1 MNKKWIVFIRK
12 EYLLIFLAV
21 VACAFTRA
29 NAASQI
35 MPSCQGVNVIASCR
49 ASRQSLSGS
58 TQVWNV
64 ADGQWLIFSSM
75 KNDTSGGAV
84 FLQQGAN
91 FTLSAQDG
99 TGMTLFENNTVSGEY
114 NNGGA
119 IFAKENSTLNLTQ
132 VIFDSNVAGGMGGR
146 SIPRE
151 QMTLVILIL
160 ASPMLYLQIIL
171 LTMAKVAQYIQLII
185 MST

>member
-132 VIFDSNVAGGMGGR
+132 VIFDSNVAGGYGGAIY
-146 SIPRE
+146 SAGTNDVGDIDLSV
-151 QMTLVILIL
+151 TNAVFTDNI
-160 ASPMLYLQIIL
+160 ANDG
-171 LTMAKVAQYIQLII
+171 
-185 MST
+185 

>member
-1 MNKKWIVFIRK
+1 MSFNDGVLFLTGCQIMNKKWIVFIRK

-75 KNDTSGGAV
+75 KNDTSGGHIVSTRRNRDDAV
-84 FLQQGAN
+84 
-91 FTLSAQDG
+91 
-99 TGMTLFENNTVSGEY
+99 
-114 NNGGA
+114 
-119 IFAKENSTLNLTQ
+119 
-132 VIFDSNVAGGMGGR
+132 
-146 SIPRE
+146 
-151 QMTLVILIL
+151 
-160 ASPMLYLQIIL
+160 
-171 LTMAKVAQYIQLII
+171 
-185 MST
+185 